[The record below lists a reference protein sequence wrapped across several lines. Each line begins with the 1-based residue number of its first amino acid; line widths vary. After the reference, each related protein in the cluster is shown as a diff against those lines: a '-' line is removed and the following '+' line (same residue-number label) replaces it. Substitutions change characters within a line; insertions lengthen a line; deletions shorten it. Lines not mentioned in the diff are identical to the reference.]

1 LSTKTCFDSVGVH
14 RYNHPVDVSGYTA
27 IGLMS
32 GTSVDSVDAAA
43 VRIEQVSGQTN
54 IELIKGLSY
63 PIPDELRAEIFRL
76 FDEPS
81 GALHRLSVLNI
92 RMGLLFAEAAAR
104 LIEEANLRS
113 QEVAVVGSHGQT
125 VHHVAESETCC
136 GEQVRGSL
144 QIGEASVIAQR
155 TGIPVVSDFRM
166 ADIAAGGTGAPLVP
180 FLDLVLFHDYPKEVA
195 AQNLGGIGNVTW
207 IPKGEE
213 PLIAFD
219 TGPGNMIIDM
229 VVDRYTGGVQ
239 HFDRDGEIGRKGR
252 INQGLLRQWMNHPY
266 FSLGPP
272 KSAGR
277 EEFGTLFWNE
287 YLASLDLSADIVR
300 TAEAFTAHSIAQ
312 AYRRFLPR
320 LPETVVLTG
329 GGAHNPVIRQLLAE
343 LLEESEVLTG
353 DEVGIDVDFKEAI
366 AFALL
371 GLYRILGRTSNVP
384 EATGAKRTVVLGK
397 LSIP

>member
-1 LSTKTCFDSVGVH
+1 
-14 RYNHPVDVSGYTA
+14 VDVSEYVA

-54 IELIKGLSY
+54 VELIKGLSY
-63 PIPDELRAEIFRL
+63 PIPSELRAEIFQL
-76 FDEPS
+76 FDEPPGS
-81 GALHRLSVLNI
+81 LHRLALLNI
-92 RMGLLFAEAAAR
+92 RVGLLLAEAATC
-104 LIEEANLRS
+104 LLEEANLS
-113 QEVAVVGSHGQT
+113 PKEVAVIGSHGQT
-125 VHHVAESETCC
+125 VHHVAESEICC

-144 QIGEASVIAQR
+144 QIGEAALIAQR

-180 FLDLVLFHDYPKEVA
+180 FLDFMLFKDYPKEVA

-207 IPKGEE
+207 IPKGNE

-229 VVDRYTGGVQ
+229 VVDRYTGGAL

-252 INQGLLRQWMNHPY
+252 INAELLEKWMNHPY
-266 FSLGPP
+266 FIKEPP

-277 EEFGTLFWNE
+277 EEFGTLFWKKHLKFLE
-287 YLASLDLSADIVR
+287 LSPDIVR
-300 TAEAFTAHSIAQ
+300 TAEAFTAHSVAQ
-312 AYRRFLPR
+312 AYRQFLPR
-320 LPETVVLTG
+320 LPASVVLTG
-329 GGAHNPVIRQLLAE
+329 GGARNPVIRQILTE
-343 LLEESEVLTG
+343 LLEGSEVLTG

-371 GLYRILGRTSNVP
+371 GLYRILGRTNNVP

>member
-1 LSTKTCFDSVGVH
+1 
-14 RYNHPVDVSGYTA
+14 VDVCEYTA

-63 PIPDELRAEIFRL
+63 PIPAELRAEIFRL

-81 GALHRLSVLNI
+81 GALHRLSLLNI
-92 RMGLLFAEAAAR
+92 RMGLLFAEAAAC
-104 LIEEANLRS
+104 LIEEANLGF
-113 QEVAVVGSHGQT
+113 QEVAVIGSHGQT
-125 VHHVAESETCC
+125 VHHVAESEICC

-180 FLDLVLFHDYPKEVA
+180 FLDLVLFNGFPKEVA

-213 PLIAFD
+213 ALIAFD
-219 TGPGNMIIDM
+219 TGPGNMIVDM
-229 VVDRYTGGVQ
+229 VVDRYTGGAL

-252 INQGLLRQWMNHPY
+252 INEGLLRQWMNHPY
-266 FSLGPP
+266 FSREPP

-320 LPETVVLTG
+320 LPAAVVLTG

-371 GLYRILGRTSNVP
+371 GLYRILGRTNNVP
-384 EATGAKRTVVLGK
+384 EATGAKRMVVLGK

>member
-1 LSTKTCFDSVGVH
+1 M
-14 RYNHPVDVSGYTA
+14 DVSEYIA

-43 VRIEQVSGQTN
+43 VRIKQVSGQTD

-63 PIPDELRAEIFRL
+63 PIPTELRAEVFQL
-76 FDEPS
+76 FDEPYGS
-81 GALHRLSVLNI
+81 LHRLSLLNI
-92 RMGLLFAEAAAR
+92 RMGLLFAEAAAC
-104 LIEEANLRS
+104 LMEEANLRPK
-113 QEVAVVGSHGQT
+113 EVEVIGSHGQT
-125 VHHVAESETCC
+125 VHHVAESENCC

-180 FLDLVLFHDYPKEVA
+180 FLDLVLFKDYPKEVA

-207 IPKGEE
+207 IPMGEE

-229 VVDRYTGGVQ
+229 VVDRYTGGAL

-252 INQGLLRQWMNHPY
+252 IDEELLQKWMNHPY
-266 FSLGPP
+266 LSREPP

-277 EEFGTLFWNE
+277 EEFGTLFWKK
-287 YLASLDLSADIVR
+287 YLAFLELSADIVR
-300 TAEAFTAHSIAQ
+300 TAEAFTAYSIAQ
-312 AYRRFLPR
+312 AYRQFLPR
-320 LPETVVLTG
+320 MPASVVLTG
-329 GGAHNPVIRQLLAE
+329 GGARNPVIRQILTE
-343 LLEESEVLTG
+343 LLEGSEVLTG

-371 GLYRILGRTSNVP
+371 GLYRILGRTNNVP

-397 LSIP
+397 LSVT